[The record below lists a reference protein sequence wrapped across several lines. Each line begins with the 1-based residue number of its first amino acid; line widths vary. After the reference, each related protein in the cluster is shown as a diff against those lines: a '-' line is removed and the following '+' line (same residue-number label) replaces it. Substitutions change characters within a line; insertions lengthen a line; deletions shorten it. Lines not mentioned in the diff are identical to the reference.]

1 MKNNSNEYSTNQR
14 VKWIDDR
21 KKQHIFVVSNYYDE
35 FEFEFDS
42 IERASRNKFNE
53 K

>member
-1 MKNNSNEYSTNQR
+1 MNTLQINESNELMTE
-14 VKWIDDR
+14 